1 MGQGFAE
8 REVFCYDD
16 ATLACCHTE
25 VNLNTGPIKM
35 THVSRRFPAVCS
47 LFVLCWSELVSA
59 QKESASKPPANQ
71 GYQDAVL
78 SMGPMAGFFRGC
90 GGKVRVGSGFGVE
103 ASVGAGL
110 LVTHYSDL
118 NKSGSLFA
126 QHSSFFVGVPL
137 RATAVPFVRVWRET
151 SSKVDLS
158 IGPSVQFD
166 SILGG
171 GLGVAALVEVGL
183 SRTWSLDLDWGAGYF
198 PRAEDRL
205 VSSRRVSPNADFD
218 FPPGLQWGLDVG
230 ISYRL

>member
-1 MGQGFAE
+1 MDSQNAKFSAITRPPFAC
-8 REVFCYDD
+8 R
-16 ATLACCHTE
+16 HTE
-25 VNLNTGPIKM
+25 VNLSIGPIKM
-35 THVSRRFPAVCS
+35 KYASRRVPAVCS
-47 LFVLCWSELVSA
+47 LLVLCWSELASA
-59 QKESASKPPANQ
+59 QQESASKPPANQ
-71 GYQDAVL
+71 VYQDAML
-78 SMGPMAGFFRGC
+78 SMGPMAGFYLGC
-90 GGKVRVGSGFGVE
+90 GGKVRVGSRFGVE

-110 LVTHYSDL
+110 IITHYNDL
-118 NKSGSLFA
+118 NASRSLFA

-137 RATAVPFVRVWRET
+137 RATAIPFVRVWREI

-183 SRTWSLDLDWGAGYF
+183 SRSWSLDLDWGASYF

-218 FPPGLQWGLDVG
+218 LPPGLQWGLDVG